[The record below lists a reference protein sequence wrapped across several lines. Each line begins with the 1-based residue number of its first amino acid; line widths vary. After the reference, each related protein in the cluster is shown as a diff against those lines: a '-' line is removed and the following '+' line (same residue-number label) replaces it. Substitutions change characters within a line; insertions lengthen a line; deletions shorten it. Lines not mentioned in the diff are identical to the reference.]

1 MDAGHKR
8 SDSLRI
14 QAARFTTAGIAAA
27 VIDLV
32 VTWVLQVAFEVLG
45 TVGART
51 VGWVLGTLFAY
62 YLNRRWTFS
71 ARGSKRTFSAT
82 MLVYVLTY
90 AVNITLYRLL
100 FPVLDEQLELN
111 VNVSLLVAFIV
122 AQAVV
127 TVLNFVVQ
135 RWLIFRRG

>member
-1 MDAGHKR
+1 M
-8 SDSLRI
+8 
-14 QAARFTTAGIAAA
+14 
-27 VIDLV
+27 
-32 VTWVLQVAFEVLG
+32 LQVAFEVLG

-71 ARGSKRTFSAT
+71 ARGSKWTFSAT

-100 FPVLDEQLELN
+100 FPVLDEQLDLN

-122 AQAVV
+122 AQAVA

>member
-1 MDAGHKR
+1 M
-8 SDSLRI
+8 